1 MTPPPPDAGTAS
13 LPAPAPAAPVAVRGR
28 VRAALPLLGPAFVAA
43 VAYVDP
49 GNVAT
54 NVQGGARYGYTL
66 LWVVLAANLMAML
79 VQYLSAKVGIATGRN
94 LAELCR
100 EHLPRWASLG
110 LWVQAELMA
119 MATDLAEFVGAAVAL
134 DLLFGV
140 PPLTAGLITGT
151 VSLGILA
158 LRPGGYRRFEVAIV
172 GLLAVVLLGFLYA
185 GLRSGA
191 DPAGVARGLVPSL
204 HGPDSLLLAAG
215 IVGATVMPH
224 AIYLHSALSQ
234 ERLRALGEHQR
245 RRLLDL
251 QRVDVTLAMGVAAL
265 LNLGMLVV
273 AAAVLGGGGGDT
285 LQSAHATFGR
295 VLGGGAAVAFGV
307 ALLASGLAASSVGTL
322 AGQVVMQGFLRRA
335 VPVALR
341 RAVTMAPALLVL
353 GLGLDPTRCLVISQV
368 VLSFGIPFA
377 LIPLVVLSS
386 RRAVMGGFANR
397 RLTTVAAGL
406 IAAVIVGLNVVLLG
420 QAAGT

>member
-1 MTPPPPDAGTAS
+1 VTPPPPDAGTAS
-13 LPAPAPAAPVAVRGR
+13 LPAPAAPVAVRGR

-377 LIPLVVLSS
+377 LVPLVVLSS

>member
-1 MTPPPPDAGTAS
+1 VTPPPPDAGTAS
-13 LPAPAPAAPVAVRGR
+13 LAAPAPATPVAVRGR

-54 NVQGGARYGYTL
+54 NVQGGARYGYML

-100 EHLPRWASLG
+100 EHLPGWASLG

-295 VLGGGAAVAFGV
+295 VLGGGAAVAFAL

-322 AGQVVMQGFLRRA
+322 AGQVVMQGFLRRT

-397 RLTTVAAGL
+397 RVTSVAAGL
-406 IAAVIVGLNVVLLG
+406 IAAVIVGLNVILLG
-420 QAAGT
+420 QAAGI